1 MSFSLSIALALATA
15 LGGSPAQLASLQQPM
30 PQSQS
35 VKEYVETYFA
45 DTPVMIEIASCESHF
60 TQFGK
65 DGQVVKNPNST
76 AVGVFQ
82 IMSSIHASFADKK
95 LGVDIYTIQGN
106 LAYAKYLYDTTG
118 TAPWNA
124 SKSCWGKSEAAKT
137 LALAK

>member
-15 LGGSPAQLASLQQPM
+15 LGGSSAQVTAMQQPM

-35 VKEYVETYFA
+35 VQEYVETYFA
-45 DTPVMIEIASCESHF
+45 DEPVMIEIASCESHF

-65 DGQVVKNPNST
+65 DGQVVKNPNSS

-82 IMSSIHASFADKK
+82 IMSSIHSTFADHK
-95 LGVDIYTIQGN
+95 LGLDIYTIQGN
-106 LAYAKYLYDTTG
+106 LAYAKYLYDQSG

-124 SKSCWGKSEAAKT
+124 SKSCWGKTKAAQT
-137 LALAK
+137 LALNK